1 MSIFKF
7 GGTMRT
13 VYLVLISTLCFA
25 LLITGCSKD
34 DEEAATTSTTST
46 TSTSSSGTNS
56 EFLSAM
62 PGNLAVSSNT
72 SSGSSVSS
80 SRTLGR
86 TAHAVSDDNDTV
98 SQNDKVTRLQAVL
111 NSTSIDECHKAIPK
125 TMKSAEDKYVD
136 CYGPELAYVNH
147 PNYNGGSGFSGDN
160 STLPTGDLGI
170 WTAYN
175 DNTTQEACAAGQM
188 NLLMEKTSKKIDLAM
203 GISAM
208 MVCAA
213 KNDNL
218 TLPAVGASALDV
230 TDSLNKTKM
239 DDERGGMS
247 ITTATLERDNLTSGD
262 TLWTSSLAGSYTPTG
277 ATAQAFSITLKHVPT
292 TDNIST
298 ISTVGEGLIQMYQTG
313 LSETDMNCGGSTLS
327 IANSVLYKNT
337 SDNLSYRAIRAKFA
351 STISDASN
359 FYESDGEVRKQNKN
373 LDTTN
378 GWCADYN
385 VVVANVD
392 SSGFGKVSYAWQAGP
407 MDGYTRTFNIKTDN
421 NSADNQTGDA
431 YFGFNP
437 NPDTNNN
444 DDYRS
449 TSIDRMICN
458 WAGPGNGPTSKA
470 GVSKLQ
476 RQQLEYDS
484 TNYVW
489 KSSSDNITFA
499 PTTNCNFSTSDNR
512 SYDNLTQSNTTFG
525 GSGDNIT
532 SNLESISNYTTNYGS
547 QPSAPTVTLE

>member
-1 MSIFKF
+1 
-7 GGTMRT
+7 
-13 VYLVLISTLCFA
+13 
-25 LLITGCSKD
+25 
-34 DEEAATTSTTST
+34 
-46 TSTSSSGTNS
+46 
-56 EFLSAM
+56 
-62 PGNLAVSSNT
+62 
-72 SSGSSVSS
+72 
-80 SRTLGR
+80 
-86 TAHAVSDDNDTV
+86 V

-407 MDGYTRTFNIKTDN
+407 
-421 NSADNQTGDA
+421 
-431 YFGFNP
+431 
-437 NPDTNNN
+437 
-444 DDYRS
+444 
-449 TSIDRMICN
+449 
-458 WAGPGNGPTSKA
+458 TSKA

>member
-1 MSIFKF
+1 
-7 GGTMRT
+7 MRT
-13 VYLVLISTLCFA
+13 VYLVLISTLCFT
-25 LLITGCSKD
+25 LLFIGCSPKKS
-34 DEEAATTSTTST
+34 EESS
-46 TSTSSSGTNS
+46 SSSGSTS

-72 SSGSSVSS
+72 ASGSSVS

-86 TAHAVSDDNDTV
+86 TAQAVSDTTDPV
-98 SQNDKVTRLQAVL
+98 SQDDKVTRLQAVL

-125 TMKSAEDKYVD
+125 TMKYSGGSYVD

-147 PNYNGGSGFSGDN
+147 PNYNGGTGFSADN
-160 STLPTGDLGI
+160 QTLPTGDLGI

-188 NLLMEKTSKKIDLAM
+188 NLLMKKTSKKIDLAM

-208 MVCAA
+208 LVCAA
-213 KNDNL
+213 KNDGL
-218 TLPAVGASALDV
+218 SLPAVGSSALDV

-239 DDERGGMS
+239 EDERGGMS
-247 ITTATLERDNLTSGD
+247 ITTATIQRTSLTGGS
-262 TLWTSSLAGSYTPTG
+262 TLWTSSLAGSFTATG
-277 ATAQAFSITLKHVPT
+277 DASSQAFSITLKHVPT
-292 TDNIST
+292 TEGTTVST
-298 ISTVGEGLIQMYQTG
+298 AGEGLIQMYQTG
-313 LSETDMNCGGSTLS
+313 LSETDMNCGGSSLS

-337 SDNLSYRAIRAKFA
+337 SDSLSFRAIRAKFP
-351 STISDASN
+351 STISDGSN
-359 FYESDGEVRKQNKN
+359 FYESDEELRKQNKN
-373 LDTTN
+373 DDTTN

-407 MDGYTRTFNIKTDN
+407 GDAYTRTFNIKTDN
-421 NSADNQTGDA
+421 TSGTLSGDA

-437 NPDTNNN
+437 NPDNSSGS

-458 WAGPGNGPTSKA
+458 WAGPGNGPTSRA

-499 PTTNCNFSTSDNR
+499 PTNDCDFSTSDNR
-512 SYDNLTQSNTTFG
+512 SYDNLSQSNTTFG

>member
-1 MSIFKF
+1 
-7 GGTMRT
+7 MRT
-13 VYLVLISTLCFA
+13 IYLALITILCFT
-25 LLITGCSKD
+25 LLFTGCAKKSD
-34 DEEAATTSTTST
+34 TS
-46 TSTSSSGTNS
+46 STSSSSSGDS

-62 PGNLAVSSNT
+62 PGNLAISSNT
-72 SSGSSVSS
+72 ASGSSVS

-86 TAHAVSDDNDTV
+86 TAQAVSDATDPVNQ
-98 SQNDKVTRLQAVL
+98 SDKVTRLQAVL
-111 NSTSIDECHKAIPK
+111 KATSLDECHKAIPK
-125 TMKSAEDKYVD
+125 TMKYSGGNYVD

-147 PNYNGGSGFSGDN
+147 PGSGSG
-160 STLPTGDLGI
+160 SLPTGDLGI

-188 NLLMEKTSKKIDLAM
+188 NLLMKKTSKKVDLAM

-213 KNDNL
+213 KNDGL
-218 TLPAVGASALDV
+218 SLPAVGATALDV
-230 TDSLNKTKM
+230 TTSLNKTDM
-239 DDERGGMS
+239 EDERGGMS
-247 ITTATLERDNLTSGD
+247 ITSATLQRSSLTSGD
-262 TLWTSSLAGSYTPTG
+262 TLWTSTLAGSFTATG
-277 ATAQAFSITLKHVPT
+277 DASSQSFSITLKHVPT
-292 TDNIST
+292 TEGTTVST
-298 ISTVGEGLIQMYQTG
+298 TGEGLIQMYQTG
-313 LSETDMNCGGSTLS
+313 LSESDWNCGGSTLGL
-327 IANSVLYKNT
+327 ANSVLYKNT
-337 SDNLSYRAIRAKFA
+337 SDNLSFRAIRAKFA
-351 STISDASN
+351 STITDASN
-359 FYESDGEVRKQNKN
+359 FYESDGEVSKQNKN
-373 LDTTN
+373 DNSTN

-407 MDGYTRTFNIKTDN
+407 GDGYTRTFNIRTDN

-437 NPDTNNN
+437 SPDDSSGS

-458 WAGPGNGPTSKA
+458 WAGPGAPATANKT
-470 GVSKLQ
+470 GVSKMQ

-489 KSSSDNITFA
+489 KSATDNITFA
-499 PTTNCNFSTSDNR
+499 PTNDCDFTSN
-512 SYDNLTQSNTTFG
+512 SSTTFG
-525 GSGDNIT
+525 GSSASITNNLVDNST
-532 SNLESISNYTTNYGS
+532 YTTNFGS

>member
-1 MSIFKF
+1 
-7 GGTMRT
+7 
-13 VYLVLISTLCFA
+13 
-25 LLITGCSKD
+25 
-34 DEEAATTSTTST
+34 
-46 TSTSSSGTNS
+46 
-56 EFLSAM
+56 
-62 PGNLAVSSNT
+62 
-72 SSGSSVSS
+72 
-80 SRTLGR
+80 
-86 TAHAVSDDNDTV
+86 
-98 SQNDKVTRLQAVL
+98 
-111 NSTSIDECHKAIPK
+111 
-125 TMKSAEDKYVD
+125 
-136 CYGPELAYVNH
+136 
-147 PNYNGGSGFSGDN
+147 
-160 STLPTGDLGI
+160 
-170 WTAYN
+170 
-175 DNTTQEACAAGQM
+175 
-188 NLLMEKTSKKIDLAM
+188 
-203 GISAM
+203 
-208 MVCAA
+208 
-213 KNDNL
+213 
-218 TLPAVGASALDV
+218 
-230 TDSLNKTKM
+230 M

-247 ITTATLERDNLTSGD
+247 ITSATIQRTSLTSGD
-262 TLWTSSLAGSYTPTG
+262 TLWTSSLAGSFTPTG

-499 PTTNCNFSTSDNR
+499 PTTNCDFSTSDNR
-512 SYDNLTQSNTTFG
+512 SYDNLSQSNTTFG

>member
-1 MSIFKF
+1 
-7 GGTMRT
+7 MRT
-13 VYLVLISTLCFA
+13 VYLVLIITLCFT
-25 LLITGCSKD
+25 LLFTGCSPKKS
-34 DEEAATTSTTST
+34 EE
-46 TSTSSSGTNS
+46 SSSSSSSTS

-147 PNYNGGSGFSGDN
+147 PFDN
-160 STLPTGDLGI
+160 SSDGSLPTGDLGI

-175 DNTTQEACAAGQM
+175 DNDTQEACAAGQM

-218 TLPAVGASALDV
+218 TLPAVGASALDI

-239 DDERGGMS
+239 EDERGGMS
-247 ITTATLERDNLTSGD
+247 ITTATIQRTSLTGGS
-262 TLWTSSLAGSYTPTG
+262 TLWTSSLAGSFTATG
-277 ATAQAFSITLKHVPT
+277 DTSSQAFSITLKHVPT
-292 TDNIST
+292 TEGTTVST
-298 ISTVGEGLIQMYQTG
+298 AGEGLIQMYQTG
-313 LSETDMNCGGSTLS
+313 LSETDMNCGGIILS

-337 SDNLSYRAIRAKFA
+337 SDSLSFRAIRAKFA
-351 STISDASN
+351 SVSPERSN

-373 LDTTN
+373 DDTTN

-392 SSGFGKVSYAWQAGP
+392 SSGFGKVSYAWQAGKS
-407 MDGYTRTFNIKTDN
+407 DGYTRTFNIKTDN
-421 NSADNQTGDA
+421 TSGTLTGDA

-437 NPDTNNN
+437 NPDNSSGS

-458 WAGPGNGPTSKA
+458 WAGPGNGPTSRA

-499 PTTNCNFSTSDNR
+499 PTNDCDFSTSDNR
-512 SYDNLTQSNTTFG
+512 SYDNLSQSNTTFG

>member
-1 MSIFKF
+1 MMFIFKL

-13 VYLVLISTLCFA
+13 VYLVLISTLCFT
-25 LLITGCSKD
+25 LLFTGCSPKKS
-34 DEEAATTSTTST
+34 EE
-46 TSTSSSGTNS
+46 SSSSSSSTS

-80 SRTLGR
+80 RTLGR
-86 TAHAVSDDNDTV
+86 TAQAVSDTTDPV

-111 NSTSIDECHKAIPK
+111 NSTSLDECHKAIPK
-125 TMKSAEDKYVD
+125 TMKYSGGSYVD

-147 PNYNGGSGFSGDN
+147 SNWDGTTDGFSQDN

-188 NLLMEKTSKKIDLAM
+188 NLLMKKTSKKVDLAM

-208 MVCAA
+208 LVCAA
-213 KNDNL
+213 KNDGLN
-218 TLPAVGASALDV
+218 LPAVGASALDV
-230 TDSLNKTKM
+230 TASLDKTKM
-239 DDERGGMS
+239 EDERGGMS
-247 ITTATLERDNLTSGD
+247 ITSATIQRTSLTGGD
-262 TLWTSSLAGSYTPTG
+262 TLWTSSLAGSFTATG
-277 ATAQAFSITLKHVPT
+277 DASSQAFSITLKHVPT
-292 TDNIST
+292 TEGTTVST
-298 ISTVGEGLIQMYQTG
+298 AGEGLIQMYQTG
-313 LSETDMNCGGSTLS
+313 LSETDMNCGSNTLS
-327 IANSVLYKNT
+327 LANSVLYKNT
-337 SDNLSYRAIRAKFA
+337 SDNLSFRAIRAKFP

-359 FYESDGEVRKQNKN
+359 FYESDGELRKQNKN
-373 LDTTN
+373 DDTTN

-392 SSGFGKVSYAWQAGP
+392 SSGFGKVSYAWQAGAG
-407 MDGYTRTFNIKTDN
+407 DGYTRTFNIKTDN
-421 NSADNQTGDA
+421 TSGTLSGDA

-437 NPDTNNN
+437 NPDNSSGS

-458 WAGPGNGPTSKA
+458 WAGPGSGPTSKT

-489 KSSSDNITFA
+489 KSATDNITFA
-499 PTTNCNFSTSDNR
+499 PTTNCDFSTSDNR
-512 SYDNLTQSNTTFG
+512 SYDNLSQSNTTFG

>member
-1 MSIFKF
+1 
-7 GGTMRT
+7 MRT

-46 TSTSSSGTNS
+46 TSSSSTS
-56 EFLSAM
+56 EFLVAIPS
-62 PGNLAVSSNT
+62 NLAVSSNT
-72 SSGSSVSS
+72 TSGSSVS

-86 TAHAVSDDNDTV
+86 TAQAVSDTTDPV

-188 NLLMEKTSKKIDLAM
+188 NLLMKKISKKVDLAM

-208 MVCAA
+208 LVCAA
-213 KNDNL
+213 KNDGL
-218 TLPAVGASALDV
+218 SLPAVGASALAV

-239 DDERGGMS
+239 GDERGGMS
-247 ITTATLERDNLTSGD
+247 ITSATIQRTSLTSGK
-262 TLWTSSLAGSYTPTG
+262 TLWTSSLVGSFTATG
-277 ATAQAFSITLKHVPT
+277 DTSSQAFSITLKHVPT
-292 TDNIST
+292 TEGTTVST
-298 ISTVGEGLIQMYQTG
+298 AGEGLIQMYQTG
-313 LSETDMNCGGSTLS
+313 LSENDNNCGGTTLS
-327 IANSVLYKNT
+327 LANSVLYKNT
-337 SDNLSYRAIRAKFA
+337 SDNLSFRAIRAKFP
-351 STISDASN
+351 STISDASY
-359 FYESDGEVRKQNKN
+359 FYESSDGELRKKNKN
-373 LDTTN
+373 DNSTS

-512 SYDNLTQSNTTFG
+512 SYDNLPQSNTTFG

>member
-1 MSIFKF
+1 MMFIFKL

-13 VYLVLISTLCFA
+13 VYLVLISTLCFT
-25 LLITGCSKD
+25 LLFTGCSPKKS
-34 DEEAATTSTTST
+34 EE
-46 TSTSSSGTNS
+46 SSSSSSSTS

-72 SSGSSVSS
+72 SSGASVSS

-86 TAHAVSDDNDTV
+86 TAQAVSDTTDPV

-147 PNYNGGSGFSGDN
+147 PNYNGGSGFSADN
-160 STLPTGDLGI
+160 QTLPTGDLGI

-175 DNTTQEACAAGQM
+175 DNDTQEACAAGQM
-188 NLLMEKTSKKIDLAM
+188 NLLMKKTSKKVDLAM

-208 MVCAA
+208 LVCAA
-213 KNDNL
+213 KNDGL
-218 TLPAVGASALDV
+218 SLPAVGASALDV
-230 TDSLNKTKM
+230 TDSLNKTEM
-239 DDERGGMS
+239 DERGGMS
-247 ITTATLERDNLTSGD
+247 ITTATIQRTSLTGGS
-262 TLWTSSLAGSYTPTG
+262 TLWTSSLGGSVTATG
-277 ATAQAFSITLKHVPT
+277 DASSQAFSITLKHVPT

-313 LSETDMNCGGSTLS
+313 LSETDANCGGIILS

-337 SDNLSYRAIRAKFA
+337 SDNLSYRAIRAKFP

-359 FYESDGEVRKQNKN
+359 FYESDGELRKQNKN
-373 LDTTN
+373 DDADN

-407 MDGYTRTFNIKTDN
+407 GDGYTRTFNIKTDN

-437 NPDTNNN
+437 NPDDSSGS

-458 WAGPGNGPTSKA
+458 WAGPGNGPSSKSA
-470 GVSKLQ
+470 GVGLIQ
-476 RQQLEYDS
+476 RQQLAYDS

-499 PTTNCNFSTSDNR
+499 PTDNCSFDNTSY
-512 SYDNLTQSNTTFG
+512 SSTTFG

>member
-1 MSIFKF
+1 
-7 GGTMRT
+7 
-13 VYLVLISTLCFA
+13 
-25 LLITGCSKD
+25 
-34 DEEAATTSTTST
+34 
-46 TSTSSSGTNS
+46 
-56 EFLSAM
+56 
-62 PGNLAVSSNT
+62 
-72 SSGSSVSS
+72 
-80 SRTLGR
+80 
-86 TAHAVSDDNDTV
+86 
-98 SQNDKVTRLQAVL
+98 
-111 NSTSIDECHKAIPK
+111 
-125 TMKSAEDKYVD
+125 
-136 CYGPELAYVNH
+136 
-147 PNYNGGSGFSGDN
+147 
-160 STLPTGDLGI
+160 
-170 WTAYN
+170 
-175 DNTTQEACAAGQM
+175 
-188 NLLMEKTSKKIDLAM
+188 
-203 GISAM
+203 
-208 MVCAA
+208 
-213 KNDNL
+213 
-218 TLPAVGASALDV
+218 
-230 TDSLNKTKM
+230 
-239 DDERGGMS
+239 
-247 ITTATLERDNLTSGD
+247 
-262 TLWTSSLAGSYTPTG
+262 
-277 ATAQAFSITLKHVPT
+277 
-292 TDNIST
+292 
-298 ISTVGEGLIQMYQTG
+298 MYQTG
-313 LSETDMNCGGSTLS
+313 LSENDNNCGGTTLS
-327 IANSVLYKNT
+327 LANSVLYKNT
-337 SDNLSYRAIRAKFA
+337 SDNLSFRAIRAKFP

-421 NSADNQTGDA
+421 NSAENQTGDA

-512 SYDNLTQSNTTFG
+512 SYDNLPQSNTTFG

>member
-1 MSIFKF
+1 
-7 GGTMRT
+7 
-13 VYLVLISTLCFA
+13 
-25 LLITGCSKD
+25 
-34 DEEAATTSTTST
+34 
-46 TSTSSSGTNS
+46 
-56 EFLSAM
+56 
-62 PGNLAVSSNT
+62 
-72 SSGSSVSS
+72 
-80 SRTLGR
+80 
-86 TAHAVSDDNDTV
+86 
-98 SQNDKVTRLQAVL
+98 
-111 NSTSIDECHKAIPK
+111 
-125 TMKSAEDKYVD
+125 MKSAEDKYVD

-147 PNYNGGSGFSGDN
+147 PNYNGGSGFSADN
-160 STLPTGDLGI
+160 RSLPTGDLGI
-170 WTAYN
+170 WSAYN

-218 TLPAVGASALDV
+218 TLQAVGASALDV
-230 TDSLNKTKM
+230 TDSLNKTEM
-239 DDERGGMS
+239 DDRGGMS

-262 TLWTSSLAGSYTPTG
+262 TLWTSTLAGSFTPSG
-277 ATAQAFSITLKHVPT
+277 DSSSQGFSLTLKHVPT

-313 LSETDMNCGGSTLS
+313 LSETDMNCGSNTLS

-351 STISDASN
+351 STISTSA
-359 FYESDGEVRKQNKN
+359 FYESDGEVRKKNKN
-373 LDTTN
+373 DNSTG

-437 NPDTNNN
+437 NPDTNNSN
-444 DDYRS
+444 DYRS

-470 GVSKLQ
+470 GVSNLQ

-489 KSSSDNITFA
+489 KSTADNITFA

-512 SYDNLTQSNTTFG
+512 SHDNLPQTNTTFG

>member
-1 MSIFKF
+1 
-7 GGTMRT
+7 MRT
-13 VYLVLISTLCFA
+13 VYLVLISTLCFT
-25 LLITGCSKD
+25 LLFTGCSPKKS
-34 DEEAATTSTTST
+34 EE
-46 TSTSSSGTNS
+46 SSSSSSSTS

-72 SSGSSVSS
+72 ASGSSVS

-86 TAHAVSDDNDTV
+86 TAQAVSDTTDPV

-111 NSTSIDECHKAIPK
+111 NSTSLDECHKAIPK
-125 TMKSAEDKYVD
+125 TMKYSGGSYVD

-147 PNYNGGSGFSGDN
+147 PNYNGGSGFSADN
-160 STLPTGDLGI
+160 QTLPTGDLGI

-175 DNTTQEACAAGQM
+175 DNSTQEACAAGQM

-230 TDSLNKTKM
+230 TDSLNKTEM
-239 DDERGGMS
+239 DDRGGMS

-262 TLWTSSLAGSYTPTG
+262 TLWTSSLAGSFTPTG
-277 ATAQAFSITLKHVPT
+277 GTAQAFSITLKHVPT

-313 LSETDMNCGGSTLS
+313 LSETDMNCGSNTLS

-373 LDTTN
+373 DDTTN

-407 MDGYTRTFNIKTDN
+407 GDGYTRTFNIKTDN
-421 NSADNQTGDA
+421 TSGTLTGDA

-437 NPDTNNN
+437 NPDNSSGS

-499 PTTNCNFSTSDNR
+499 PTDNCSFDNTLYP
-512 SYDNLTQSNTTFG
+512 STTFG
-525 GSGDNIT
+525 GSGDNIS
-532 SNLESISNYTTNYGS
+532 SNLTDNSTYITNYGS